1 MSFRFLLKKQ
11 NVILRNGVDYRHGIT
26 KNIAK
31 ILPNFLTA
39 DRLG

>member
-11 NVILRNGVDYRHGIT
+11 NLTFRNGVDYRHGIT

-31 ILPNFLTA
+31 ILPNFLIA
-39 DRLG
+39 DS